1 MKEDSGPISPM
12 PSPSKGN
19 RKTSFG
25 ITGMTCASCVDTI
38 QRSLADLQGIDSANV
53 NLATERATISYDP
66 EKVDIEQVKKA
77 VRDAGYDV
85 VLNIVTISVGGMSCA
100 TCANTIE
107 EALRLLDGVQAASVN
122 LASNDIS
129 L

>member
-1 MKEDSGPISPM
+1 MQEDPEPLSPA
-12 PSPSKGN
+12 SSQSKGK

-25 ITGMTCASCVDTI
+25 ISGMTCASCVETI
-38 QRSLADLQGIDSANV
+38 QRSLADLQGIESANV

-66 EKVDIEQVKKA
+66 EKVNIEQVKKT

-85 VLNIVTISVGGMSCA
+85 VLNVVTISVGGMSCA

-107 EALRLLDGVQAASVN
+107 ERSAL
-122 LASNDIS
+122 
-129 L
+129 